1 MSQVVFILGAGASKK
16 AGAPLMAEFLD
27 VAKDL
32 WSQGRVREVDDSF
45 RNVFRAV
52 GCLQQVHSKSEFD
65 IHNVESVFA
74 AAEMGK
80 TLNKFPGYAPEE
92 IDRLIKDLKVVITK
106 TIELT
111 LQFPMSGTVRA
122 GWKILPPDPYDSF
135 AKTLEQI
142 QSKAHPQKSV
152 SIITFNYDVAVDLAL
167 YMNSLDHDYCLQE
180 SSLAGKIP
188 LLKLHGSLNWARHKE
203 SEAIIPWTIHE
214 YLSSIQNQLQF
225 EQYVVVPIGS
235 QLNNSQHSSSI
246 IPEPEIVPP
255 TWNKA
260 DYHRVLSRI
269 WSQAAKEL
277 GEADNIFVIGYSLP
291 KTDTFFKFL
300 FALGSVSK
308 IPLRRFW
315 VFNPEPSDFVR
326 KRFKNLLGPGARDR
340 FRYFRETFDSALSII
355 ENEFPERA

>member
-32 WSQGRVREVDDSF
+32 WSQGRVREADDSF
-45 RNVFRAV
+45 RNVFKAV

-80 TLNKFPGYAPEE
+80 TLNKFPGYSSEE
-92 IDRLIKDLKVVITK
+92 MDRLIKDLKVVITK

-111 LQFPMSGTVRA
+111 LQFPMGGR
-122 GWKILPPDPYDSF
+122 KPHFEIRPPDSYEAF
-135 AKTLEQI
+135 GRTLEQI
-142 QSKAHPQKSV
+142 QNKAHPQKSV
-152 SIITFNYDVAVDLAL
+152 SVITFNYDVAADHAL
-167 YMNSLDHDYCLQE
+167 YWKGLDYDYCLQE
-180 SSLAGKIP
+180 SASVGKIP

-203 SEAIIPWTIHE
+203 SAAIIPWTIHE
-214 YLSSIQNQLQF
+214 YLSSVQNQLEF
-225 EQYVVVPIGS
+225 ASYVVVPIGS
-235 QLNNSQHSSSI
+235 QLNYSQHAASI

-260 DYHRVLSRI
+260 DYHRVLSKI

-291 KTDTFFKFL
+291 ETDTFFKFL
-300 FALGSVSK
+300 YALGSVSE
-308 IPLRRFW
+308 IPLKRFW
-315 VFNPEPSDFVR
+315 VFNPEPSDLVR
-326 KRFKNLLGPGARDR
+326 NRFMKLLGPGARDR
-340 FRYFRETFDSALSII
+340 FKYFRETFDDALGII
-355 ENEFPERA
+355 LEEFPERM